1 MARDRYFDDATVTIE
16 HTALDGTLAPLAGLT
31 DLVVS
36 IRRLSDGQF
45 LDWNDDTFK
54 AAGWTMRQQVMS
66 EVDSTNAPGDY
77 AQDFDLSAVT
87 NKAADD
93 TYVARVEQTPGTSV
107 ANVPASGEFEE
118 GLNDPS
124 PADIDTEL
132 SSSHGAGDWDLSQ
145 ADVQAAM
152 TAQGYTA
159 ARAPGLDNLDAAVS
173 SRAAPGDAMDLT
185 AAAVDDVWD
194 EPIAGHL
201 TAGSTGEALND
212 AAGSVLTQQE
222 VRDAMKLAPTAGAPA
237 AGSVD
242 EHLDTIEA
250 DTAAM
255 QPLVD
260 VAISTRSSHT
270 AADVDTQLS
279 GTHGAGSWATATGFA
294 TPGDVTAA
302 QAAIQADIAA
312 LNDLSQAD
320 VQAAMTAQGYT
331 VGRAANLDN
340 MDATISSIAAAIA
353 ALNDLDA
360 ASVTAAVWDA
370 AKSAHV
376 LSGSFGEA
384 MVAAA
389 GHAGLHCVLDGG
401 SGAASLPHDSNNQL
415 TAARLRIFADKAT
428 ADAATLGA
436 ADGADGEL
444 IRLFIDSAIYNA
456 GSLAA
461 VPTVLAA
468 LRRTAA

>member
-159 ARAPGLDNLDAAVS
+159 ARGALLDNLDTTVS
-173 SRAAPGDAMDLT
+173 SVFDSLLIVRALLQENAV
-185 AAAVDDVWD
+185 VDDQVHN
-194 EPIAGHL
+194 AFAKL
-201 TAGSTGEALND
+201 TEAYLYCYDSKVN
-212 AAGSVLTQQE
+212 
-222 VRDAMKLAPTAGAPA
+222 
-237 AGSVD
+237 
-242 EHLDTIEA
+242 A
-250 DTAAM
+250 D
-255 QPLVD
+255 
-260 VAISTRSSHT
+260 
-270 AADVDTQLS
+270 
-279 GTHGAGSWATATGFA
+279 
-294 TPGDVTAA
+294 
-302 QAAIQADIAA
+302 
-312 LNDLSQAD
+312 
-320 VQAAMTAQGYT
+320 
-331 VGRAANLDN
+331 
-340 MDATISSIAAAIA
+340 
-353 ALNDLDA
+353 
-360 ASVTAAVWDA
+360 
-370 AKSAHV
+370 
-376 LSGSFGEA
+376 
-384 MVAAA
+384 
-389 GHAGLHCVLDGG
+389 LH
-401 SGAASLPHDSNNQL
+401 
-415 TAARLRIFADKAT
+415 DKAT
-428 ADAATLGA
+428 GLVASFLLEGTYT
-436 ADGADGEL
+436 GADQDTWKVT
-444 IRLFIDSAIYNA
+444 RL
-456 GSLAA
+456 
-461 VPTVLAA
+461 P
-468 LRRTAA
+468 